1 MTTGASAPVF
11 ERDIK
16 PLFREDDK
24 DAMDFV
30 FDLWDYN
37 DVRTHAE
44 SILERL
50 EDGTMPCD
58 GEWPPE
64 QIELFRRWIE
74 AGTPA

>member
-1 MTTGASAPVF
+1 MTTGASAPGFV
-11 ERDIK
+11 RDIK

-44 SILERL
+44 TILERL
-50 EDGTMPCD
+50 EDGSMPCD

-64 QIELFRRWIE
+64 QVELFRRWIE
-74 AGTPA
+74 SGTPA

>member
-1 MTTGASAPVF
+1 MTSGLNPPGFAQ
-11 ERDIK
+11 DIK

-37 DVRTHAE
+37 DVRSNAE

-50 EDGTMPCD
+50 EDSSMPCD
-58 GEWPPE
+58 GEWPEE
-64 QIELFRRWIE
+64 QIETFRRWIA
-74 AGTPA
+74 AGMPA

>member
-1 MTTGASAPVF
+1 MTTGTSAPGF

-64 QIELFRRWIE
+64 QVELFRRWIE